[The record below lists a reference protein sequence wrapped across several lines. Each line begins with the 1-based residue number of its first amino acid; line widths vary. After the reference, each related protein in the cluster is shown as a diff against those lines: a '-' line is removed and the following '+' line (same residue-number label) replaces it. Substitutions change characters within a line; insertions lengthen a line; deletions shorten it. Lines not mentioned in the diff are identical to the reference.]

1 MLDRLIGF
9 VIGDFEFAIR
19 PVIGMGLVVE
29 ATVGDWPAEA
39 LVEEEEQER
48 DLNSFDSEPVGI
60 ATAVAFEQA
69 MSLQLTQII
78 AELVESIGIR
88 GKLKAGE

>member
-1 MLDRLIGF
+1 MVCGLQ
-9 VIGDFEFAIR
+9 FAVGSVCGVR
-19 PVIGMGLVVE
+19 LVVE
-29 ATVGDWPAEA
+29 SAVSQGTAKPF
-39 LVEEEEQER
+39 VEEEEQER